1 MRPVSEASKPS
12 TGAASAVSRSR
23 LEGIRLRLWRLY
35 YSPEQPDKGI
45 RYAFFAFDVAAIL
58 YFMVTTITNS
68 GRTLIWLDVAIGL
81 VYLADFC
88 ARAVIAANR
97 RRFFLRFATLTDVIV
112 LVSLIG
118 SAFVV
123 DLAFLRILRILRILR
138 SYHLI
143 EELAREWPVLR
154 LHEELIQA
162 ALNLFSFVFVV
173 TSIVFLVEE
182 GRNEE
187 IRNWFDALYY
197 TVSTLTTTGFGDIVV
212 TDTAGRLVT
221 VAIMVLGVALFLR
234 LLQTNFR
241 PPKVYFPCPT
251 CGLERHDPDAIHCK
265 HCGTTIRIETE
276 GER

>member
-1 MRPVSEASKPS
+1 MSFPKGVK
-12 TGAASAVSRSR
+12 
-23 LEGIRLRLWRLY
+23 IRLRRLY
-35 YSPEQPDKGI
+35 FSPEQPEKGI
-45 RYAFFAFDVAAIL
+45 RYGFFAFDVAAIL
-58 YFMVTTITNS
+58 YFAVTTITGT
-68 GRTLIWLDVAIGL
+68 GRGLIWLDVAIGL

-88 ARAVIAANR
+88 ARAVIATNR
-97 RRFFLRFATLTDVIV
+97 RRFFLRFATLTDIIV

-118 SAFVV
+118 SAIVV

-143 EELAREWPVLR
+143 EELAREWPALR
-154 LHEELIQA
+154 RHEELIQA
-162 ALNLFSFVFVV
+162 ALNLFSFVFIV

-187 IRNWFDALYY
+187 IKSWFDALYF

-212 TDTAGRLVT
+212 TDTAGRLLAV
-221 VAIMVLGVALFLR
+221 VIMVLGVALFLR
-234 LLQTNFR
+234 LIQTIFR
-241 PPKVYFPCPT
+241 PAKVHFPCPT

-276 GER
+276 GVR